1 MNIIVGL
8 LSGVAASMGLGGGF
22 VLLIYLSLFTNTNQA
37 IAQGV
42 NILFFLPI
50 ALLSVCIHLKNKL
63 IDVKTVIKY
72 SITGLIGAAAGSL
85 LSVYLDT
92 EILRKLF
99 AVFLILIGLRE
110 LFTKKASNT
119 KKQPQEK

>member
-8 LSGVAASMGLGGGF
+8 LSGITASMGLGGGF
-22 VLLIYLSLFTNTNQA
+22 VLLIYLSAFTDTNQA

-63 IDVKTVIKY
+63 INVKTVIKY
-72 SITGLIGAAAGSL
+72 SITGLIGAMTGSL
-85 LSVYLDT
+85 LSVYLDAGL
-92 EILRKLF
+92 LRKLF
-99 AVFLILIGLRE
+99 AVFLIVIGLRE
-110 LFTKKASNT
+110 LFSSKT
-119 KKQPQEK
+119 KKQPQSK

>member
-1 MNIIVGL
+1 MNIIVGF
-8 LSGVAASMGLGGGF
+8 LSGIAASMGLGGGF
-22 VLLIYLSLFTNTNQA
+22 ILLIYLSVFTDTNQA

-50 ALLSVCIHLKNKL
+50 ALISVCLHIKNKL
-63 IDVKTVIKY
+63 IDIKTVIKY
-72 SITGLIGAAAGSL
+72 SIAGLIGAVAGSF

-99 AVFLILIGLRE
+99 AVFLIIIGLRE
-110 LFTKKASNT
+110 LFANKV

>member
-1 MNIIVGL
+1 MNIIVGF
-8 LSGVAASMGLGGGF
+8 LSGIAASMGLGGGF
-22 VLLIYLSLFTNTNQA
+22 ILLIYLSVFTDTNQA

-50 ALLSVCIHLKNKL
+50 ALISVCLHLKNKL
-63 IDVKTVIKY
+63 IDVKTIIKY
-72 SITGLIGAAAGSL
+72 SIAGLVGAAAGSL

-92 EILRKLF
+92 DILRKLF
-99 AVFLILIGLRE
+99 AIFLIVIGLRE
-110 LFTKKASNT
+110 LFWNKV

>member
-1 MNIIVGL
+1 MNIIVGF
-8 LSGVAASMGLGGGF
+8 LSGIAASMGLGGGF
-22 VLLIYLSLFTNTNQA
+22 VLLIYLSVFTNTNQA

-72 SITGLIGAAAGSL
+72 SITGLIGAAIGSL

-99 AVFLILIGLRE
+99 AVFLIIIGLRE

>member
-22 VLLIYLSLFTNTNQA
+22 VLLIYLSVFTNTNQA

-99 AVFLILIGLRE
+99 AIFLIIIGLRE
-110 LFTKKASNT
+110 LFLNNA